1 MKISEINKWIN
12 ELTIASE
19 SYRVQLNGYRLSAE
33 ECSQLAK
40 LLEEERDLLLQKEQK
55 D

>member
-1 MKISEINKWIN
+1 MTVSEINKWIN

-33 ECSQLAK
+33 ECGQIAK